1 MVRRSFAFALADKV
15 SVVLMSILTMAIV
28 SRILTPA
35 EVGLFLVASTIVILI
50 EAFRDFG
57 IGTFLIRE
65 PDLAPRLVRTAV
77 TIITCMSLVLG
88 GLALFGAETLAQF
101 YADPKLAGLIRIAA
115 LAFLV
120 APISTP
126 LLALL
131 RRDMAFGAV
140 AAINVAAGFAN
151 ASMTIGLALAG
162 YGPFSLVWGSVLAA
176 CVTAM
181 GAVICRP
188 LWWIFVPT
196 LRDWRLV
203 VPFGAWSS
211 IVTLLGM
218 LFDAFPRLILGR
230 VLGFGAVGLFARAIS
245 LSQLPDRLILSA
257 VQPVLLP
264 ALASHARDNGTLKA
278 PFLMGLSYISG
289 LQWPA
294 LAMIAVLADPIVRLL
309 LGPQWL
315 EVVPLVRIVALA
327 FFCLFPVYL
336 CYPVLVTLGRVRD
349 MAVAMMIALPPCFLI
364 MLGASRFGVH
374 VMALS
379 LFLTG
384 PIQVITVMIF
394 VRRKV
399 PFAWAELGLVLL
411 RSGGVTLV
419 TVALPAVI
427 VLAVG
432 SWNALS
438 GLSTVLAIIGAA
450 IGWVAGLQMMRH
462 PLSQEL
468 GAARSFLRAKVP
480 LIWGVRQP

>member
-1 MVRRSFAFALADKV
+1 MVRRSFVLALADKL
-15 SVVLMSILTMAIV
+15 SVVVMSLVTMAIV

-65 PDLAPRLVRTAV
+65 PALPERLVRSAV
-77 TIITCMSLVLG
+77 TIIAALSLTLG
-88 GLALFGAETLAQF
+88 GVSVIGAQVIARF
-101 YADPKLAGLIRIAA
+101 YGDADLTGLIRIAA
-115 LAFLV
+115 LAFVV

-131 RRDMAFGAV
+131 RRDMRFGAV
-140 AAINVAAGFAN
+140 AAISVAAGFVN
-151 ASMTIGLALAG
+151 ALATIGLALAG
-162 YGPFSLVWGSVLAA
+162 FGPFSLVWGSVLAA
-176 CVTAM
+176 CVTAI
-181 GAVICRP
+181 GAMIARP
-188 LWWIFVPT
+188 VWWIFRPT
-196 LRDWRLV
+196 LRDWRQV

-211 IVTLLGM
+211 IITLLGM

-264 ALASHARDNGTLKA
+264 ALASHARGQGTLKA
-278 PFLMGLSYISG
+278 PLLLGLSYISG

-309 LGPQWL
+309 LGAQWL
-315 EVVPLVRIVALA
+315 EVVVLVRIVALA
-327 FFCLFPVYL
+327 FFCIFPIYL

-364 MLGASRFGVH
+364 MLGASSLGLQA
-374 VMALS
+374 MALS

-384 PIQVITVMIF
+384 SIQSVTLMIF
-394 VRRKV
+394 VRRQV
-399 PFAWAELGLVLL
+399 PFALFELAGVLA
-411 RSGGVTLV
+411 RSAGVTLA
-419 TVALPAVI
+419 TLALPGVV
-427 VLAVG
+427 VLAMG
-432 SWNALS
+432 RS
-438 GLSTVLAIIGAA
+438 GTLDVTATILAVLGAA
-450 IGWVAGLQMMRH
+450 FGWVAGLVVLRH

-468 GAARSFLRAKVP
+468 GAARDFLRAKFP
-480 LIWGVRQP
+480 LLRGIRQP

>member
-1 MVRRSFAFALADKV
+1 MVRRSFVFALADKL
-15 SVVLMSILTMAIV
+15 SVVAMSILTMAVV

-65 PDLAPRLVRTAV
+65 PDLPPRLVRTAV
-77 TIITCMSLVLG
+77 TIIGCMSLALG
-88 GLALFGAETLAQF
+88 GLAVIGAETIARF
-101 YADPKLAGLIRIAA
+101 YADPHLAGLIRIAA
-115 LAFLV
+115 MAFLV
-120 APISTP
+120 APVSTP

-131 RRDMAFGAV
+131 RRDMAFGKVAV
-140 AAINVAAGFAN
+140 ISVAAGFVN
-151 ASMTIGLALAG
+151 ASATIGLALAG
-162 YGPFSLVWGSVLAA
+162 FGPFSLAWGSVLAA
-176 CVTAM
+176 CVTAV
-181 GAVICRP
+181 GAMICRP
-188 LWWIFVPT
+188 QWWIFRPT

-218 LFDAFPRLILGR
+218 LYDAFPRLILGR

-264 ALASHARDNGTLKA
+264 ALAGHSRENGALKA
-278 PFLMGLSYISG
+278 PLLMGLSYISG

-327 FFCLFPVYL
+327 FFCLFPIYL

-349 MAVAMMIALPPCFLI
+349 MAVAMMIALPPCFAI
-364 MLGASRFGVH
+364 MLGASSFGLH
-374 VMALS
+374 AMALS

-384 PIQVITVMIF
+384 PIQVITVMVF

-399 PFAWAELGLVLL
+399 PFTMAELGLVIA
-411 RSGGVTLV
+411 RSGGVTLA
-419 TVALPAVI
+419 TVSIPAVV

-432 SWNALS
+432 SWNALD
-438 GLSTVLAIIGAA
+438 GVSTVLAIFGAA
-450 IGWVAGLQMMRH
+450 IGWGTGLVVLRH

-468 GAARSFLRAKVP
+468 DAARRFLRAKFP
-480 LIWGVRQP
+480 LLRGIRQP

>member
-1 MVRRSFAFALADKV
+1 MVRRSFVFALADKL
-15 SVVLMSILTMAIV
+15 SVVMMSLLTMAIV

-65 PDLAPRLVRTAV
+65 PDLPERLVRTAV
-77 TIITCMSLVLG
+77 TIIGAMSLTLG
-88 GLALFGAETLAQF
+88 ALVVIGAQGIARF
-101 YADPKLAGLIRIAA
+101 YGDTDLTDLIRIAA
-115 LAFLV
+115 LAFVV

-131 RRDMAFGAV
+131 RRDMRFGAV
-140 AAINVAAGFAN
+140 AAISVAAGFAN
-151 ASMTIGLALAG
+151 ATATIGLALAG
-162 YGPFSLVWGSVLAA
+162 FGPFSLVWGSVLAA
-176 CVTAM
+176 CVTAI
-181 GAVICRP
+181 GAMISRP
-188 LWWIFVPT
+188 VWRIFRPT

-264 ALASHARDNGTLKA
+264 ALASHARGNGALKA
-278 PFLMGLSYISG
+278 PLLMGLSYISG

-327 FFCLFPVYL
+327 FFCVFPIYL

-349 MAVAMMIALPPCFLI
+349 MAVAMMIALPPCFAI
-364 MLGASRFGVH
+364 MLGASTFGLH
-374 VMALS
+374 AMALS

-384 PIQVITVMIF
+384 LLQVITLLIF
-394 VRRKV
+394 VRRQV
-399 PFAWAELGLVLL
+399 PFALSELGEVLVC
-411 RSGGVTLV
+411 SAGVTLA
-419 TVALPAVI
+419 TLALPGVV

-432 SWNALS
+432 SWGAL
-438 GLSTVLAIIGAA
+438 GVTSTVLAVLGAA
-450 IGWVAGLQMMRH
+450 IGWVVGLFALRH

-468 GAARSFLRAKVP
+468 GAARAFLRARLP
-480 LIWGVRQP
+480 LIRWARQP